1 MYKSKEGQKAKWRSD
16 RTLELLAAC
25 EAEGCNSCAI
35 CDLSVH
41 PWRCNSSNCYAW
53 ETWFRGKWRNIRE
66 AARRK
71 GYNV

>member
-1 MYKSKEGQKAKWRSD
+1 MYKTREGQDPKRRAE
-16 RTLELLAAC
+16 RTLKLLATC
-25 EAEGCNSCAI
+25 EAEGVNPCAI

-53 ETWFRGKWRNIRE
+53 ESWFRGKWKMILE